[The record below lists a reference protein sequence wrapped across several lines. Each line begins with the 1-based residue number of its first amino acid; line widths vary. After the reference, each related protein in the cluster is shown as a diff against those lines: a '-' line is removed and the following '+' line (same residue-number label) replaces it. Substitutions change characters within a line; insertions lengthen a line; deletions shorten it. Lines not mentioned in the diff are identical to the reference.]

1 MTIKM
6 PTFDLIIRNGQIVAE
21 DTVVQADIAIA
32 DEKFVEIGPNI
43 AGDATEKIDA
53 TGLHLFPG
61 LIDAHVHFNEPGRAD
76 WEGWTTGSNAL
87 AAGGGT
93 TCFEMPLNA
102 HPPTIDAAAFDA
114 KLAATNR
121 QSRVDF
127 ALWGGLVPG
136 NVDKLEELANR
147 GVIGFK
153 AFMSNSGIDD
163 FEAADDLTLYEGM
176 NEAARLG
183 LTVAVHAESNAIT
196 ANLAIRAVSEGRT
209 TARDYLASRPAI
221 AEWEAINRALFF
233 AGETGCKLHIVH
245 VSTARGV
252 VQVFEARSRGINV
265 SCETCAHYLVLTE
278 DDVEWIG
285 AAAKCAPPLRPQAEV
300 DSLWNLLAEGAVQ
313 FVTSDHSPAPAS
325 MKTGADF
332 FKIWGGISG
341 IQSTLAVLLTEGV
354 HRRNLPLPLIAAVSA
369 RNTACWFEL
378 PSKGRL
384 AVGFDADL
392 ALVALNDDYM
402 LTEHDLLDR
411 HRLSPYRGR
420 SFRGRVVRTILRGQ
434 TIFHVGQ
441 VVGPPSG
448 RLLRPERL

>member
-1 MTIKM
+1 M
-6 PTFDLIIRNGQIVAE
+6 PQFDLIVRNGNIVTE
-21 DTVVQADIAIA
+21 NGIIQADLAAA
-32 DEKFVEIGPNI
+32 DEKIVQIAPNI
-43 AGDATEKIDA
+43 GGAATEEIDA

-61 LIDAHVHFNEPGRAD
+61 LIDAHVHLNEPGRAD
-76 WEGWTTGSNAL
+76 WEGFQSGSNAL

-93 TCFEMPLNA
+93 SYFDMPLNA

-114 KLAATNR
+114 KLAAATG

-136 NVDKLEELANR
+136 NVGKLEELADR

-153 AFMSNSGIDD
+153 AFMSNSGISD

-176 NEAARLG
+176 KEAAQLG
-183 LTVAVHAESNAIT
+183 LTVAVHAENDDLTGRLAARAI
-196 ANLAIRAVSEGRT
+196 AEGRIS
-209 TARDYLASRPAI
+209 AHDYLASRPAI
-221 AEWEAINRALFF
+221 AEWEAINRAIFF

-245 VSTARGV
+245 VSTGRGV

-265 SCETCAHYLVLTE
+265 TCETCAHYLVLTE

-285 AAAKCAPPLRPQAEV
+285 AAAKCAPPLRPQSDV
-300 DSLWNLLAEGAVQ
+300 DSLWNLIAEGAVQ
-313 FVTSDHSPAPAS
+313 LVTSDHSPAPAS

-341 IQSTLAVLLTEGV
+341 TQSTLPVLLTEGA
-354 HRRNLPLPLIAAVSA
+354 HRRNLPLPLIAAISA
-369 RNTACWFEL
+369 RNVAYWFDL
-378 PSKGRL
+378 PKKGRL

-392 ALVALNDDYM
+392 ALVALNDQYV
-402 LTEHDLLDR
+402 LTESNLLDG

-420 SFRGRVVRTILRGQ
+420 SFRGRVVRTILRGK
-434 TIFHVGQ
+434 TVFRDGQ
-441 VVGPPSG
+441 VVGEPSG
-448 RLLRPERL
+448 RLLRPKRL